1 MTDVKKVAVVTGSA
15 AGLGK
20 AIATRLAKDG
30 FRVVLHDI
38 NADNLNK
45 VKAEFDAAGFE
56 NIAVKGNSASREDQ
70 FRLVDEAVKAFGR
83 GDVVATPAGVQAGAT
98 FLRLH

>member
-56 NIAVKGNSASREDQ
+56 NIAVKGNS
-70 FRLVDEAVKAFGR
+70 GR
-83 GDVVATPAGVQAGAT
+83 PVPPGGRSSQG
-98 FLRLH
+98 LRACGRVCQQRGRRIGRHILEPERK

>member
-56 NIAVKGNSASREDQ
+56 NIAVKGNSASREAPR
-70 FRLVDEAVKAFGR
+70 RLGADPFWACGR
-83 GDVVATPAGVQAGAT
+83 VS
-98 FLRLH
+98 LL